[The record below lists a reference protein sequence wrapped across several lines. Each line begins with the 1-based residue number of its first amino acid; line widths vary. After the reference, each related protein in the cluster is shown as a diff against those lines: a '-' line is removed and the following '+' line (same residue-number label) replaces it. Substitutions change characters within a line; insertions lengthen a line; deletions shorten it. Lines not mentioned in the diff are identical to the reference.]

1 MSFAKAGILE
11 AGDVTMS
18 CPSEDNASDGG
29 GNLTLILGEGGGDGE
44 KCGAVSF
51 LPE

>member
-11 AGDVTMS
+11 AGAVTTS
-18 CPSEDNASDGG
+18 CASEDNVSDGG
-29 GNLTLILGEGGGDGE
+29 GNLTLIPIEGGGDGE
-44 KCGAVSF
+44 KRGAVSF